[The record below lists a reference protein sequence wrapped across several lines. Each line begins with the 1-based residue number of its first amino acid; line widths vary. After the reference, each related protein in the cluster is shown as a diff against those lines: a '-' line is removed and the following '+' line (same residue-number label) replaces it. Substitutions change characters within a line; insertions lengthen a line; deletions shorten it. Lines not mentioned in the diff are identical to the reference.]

1 MSDFIKGSV
10 PIPVVAKVYGK
21 SESWIRVGIIA
32 GWLPIGIAT
41 RRGEQ
46 VTDVKKIGSQFGRI
60 DYYVSAQKLYKETGY
75 LWNGKESQVNEHE
88 KKRTKNKMAENH
100 QGNNI

>member
-10 PIPVVAKVYGK
+10 PIPVAAKVYGK

-75 LWNGKESQVNEHE
+75 LWNGKES
-88 KKRTKNKMAENH
+88 
-100 QGNNI
+100 